1 MFFMK
6 LALIGGGG
14 IRAPL
19 VIQSA
24 LRRAEKIHLDEICL
38 MDNDAEQLELIGGI
52 CKLTAQE
59 AGSNVKI
66 RFTTDTR
73 EALEGAGYVI
83 TTIRVGKEKGRV
95 LDERIA
101 LAHHVL
107 GQETTGPGG
116 FAMAMRSIPAILE
129 YAELMYKL
137 APGAW
142 MFNFTNPAGLV
153 TQAVRDSGF
162 ERFIG
167 ICDGA
172 NQGQHWAAKY
182 YHVQPSQVRA
192 EVFGLNHLSWSRS
205 FKVNGVEKLPELLAD
220 DAFLRMSDERVFEP
234 ELVRQQGLWMN
245 EYLFYFH
252 YAERAVNSILA
263 EKQTRGEEILHLN
276 RELMDKLSEI
286 NPAQFPREAMQTY
299 WAYNERRGA
308 TYMNYANPNGP
319 SIEQAEHQEYQGS
332 EDNTFSEG
340 YAGVA
345 LGIVEAFESGIP
357 VHMAMNVPNGGAIDC
372 MRPTDVVEISCD
384 VDRDGIHPLKIG
396 AIPEPQE
403 LLMRSVKRYERLA
416 VEAILTRNRKVAYQA
431 LMAHPLVLS
440 YSLARTLVDE
450 YLQAHAPYVGEW
462 K

>member
-1 MFFMK
+1 MK
-6 LALIGGGG
+6 LSLIGGGG

-38 MDNDAEQLELIGGI
+38 MDNDAAQLELIGKI
-52 CKLTAQE
+52 CKLTARE
-59 AGSNVKI
+59 SGSKVKI
-66 RFTTDTR
+66 TFTTDPNA
-73 EALEGAGYVI
+73 ALDGADYVI
-83 TTIRVGKEKGRV
+83 TTIRVGKEQGRV

-101 LAHHVL
+101 LSYHVL

-129 YAELMYKL
+129 YAELLEKRS
-137 APGAW
+137 PKAW

-162 ERFIG
+162 SKFVG

-172 NQGQHWAAKY
+172 NQGQNWAARFY
-182 YHVQPSQVRA
+182 NVPVEQVRA

-205 FKVNGVEKLPELLAD
+205 LSVNGIEKLPELLASNE
-220 DAFLRMSDERVFEP
+220 FLKLSDERVFEP
-234 ELVRQQGLWMN
+234 ELVRQTGLWMN
-245 EYLFYFH
+245 EYLFYYH
-252 YAERAVNSILA
+252 YADRAVKSILA

-276 RELMDKLSEI
+276 KELMDKLTEAD
-286 NPAQFPREAMQTY
+286 PDRYPLEAMKTY

-308 TYMNYANPNGP
+308 TYMNYANPEGP
-319 SIEQAEHQEYQGS
+319 SIEEAEQKEYKG
-332 EDNTFSEG
+332 EENEIFSEG

-357 VHMAMNVPNGGAIDC
+357 VHMAMNIPNQGAIDC
-372 MRPTDVVEISCD
+372 MRTSDVVEVSCD
-384 VDRDGIHPLKIG
+384 VDRNGIHPLPIG
-396 AIPEPQE
+396 QIPEPQE
-403 LLMRSVKRYERLA
+403 LLMRTVKQYERLA
-416 VEAILTRNRKVAYQA
+416 VEAILTRSRQKAYLA
-431 LMAHPLVLS
+431 LMSHPLVLS

-450 YLQAHAPYVGEW
+450 YLHAHAAFVGEW

>member
-1 MFFMK
+1 MK
-6 LALIGGGG
+6 LTLIGGGG

-24 LRRAEKIHLDEICL
+24 LRRTGVIHLDEICL
-38 MDNDAEQLELIGGI
+38 MDNDADQLEIMGRL
-52 CKLTAQE
+52 CKLTARE
-59 AGSNVKI
+59 AGSDVKI
-66 RFTTDTR
+66 SFTTDPVA
-73 EALEGAGYVI
+73 ALDGAGYVI
-83 TTIRVGKEKGRV
+83 TTIRVGKEQGRV
-95 LDERIA
+95 YDERIA
-101 LAHHVL
+101 LAHRVL

-116 FAMAMRSIPAILE
+116 FAMAMRSIPAILN
-129 YAELMYKL
+129 YVELMEKHS

-153 TQAVRDSGF
+153 TQAVRDSGH

-182 YHVQPSQVRA
+182 FHVPASQVRA

-205 FKVNGVEKLPELLAD
+205 FKVNGVEKLPELLASD
-220 DAFLRMSDERVFEP
+220 EFLRMSDERVFEP
-234 ELVRQQGLWMN
+234 ELVRQVGLWMN

-276 RELMDKLSEI
+276 KELMDKLTEV
-286 NPAQFPREAMQTY
+286 NPEFYPREAMQAY

-308 TYMNYANPNGP
+308 TYMNYANPYGP
-319 SIEQAEHQEYQGS
+319 SQEQADHQEYKGS

-345 LGIVEAFESGIP
+345 LGIVEAIESGIP
-357 VHMAMNVPNGGAIDC
+357 VHMAMNVPSGGAIDC
-372 MRPTDVVEISCD
+372 MRASDVVEISCD

-396 AIPEPQE
+396 AVPEQQE
-403 LLMRSVKRYERLA
+403 LLMRSVKQYERLA
-416 VEAILTRNRKVAYQA
+416 VESILKKDRKTAYMA

-440 YSLARTLVDE
+440 YSLGRTLVDE
-450 YLQAHAPYVGEW
+450 YLKAHAPYVGEW